1 MAYLMNAN
9 NTGRTSLVA
18 NIVDLTRT
26 LLLAIMSLGGKS
38 SMQDEVSTAV
48 VNQKCISLDLLT
60 RSLDIITMESNARIS
75 HGTEGGIK
83 FVEDLFDSGPMD
95 CWKVLLVSSDAV
107 ALAATAWLQFSS
119 NWNVVSFL
127 HANPP
132 EEGIPTSSWCS
143 FGSAISLAKALVLS
157 GVDSADTFIQ
167 CNALHALTRSE
178 SSFSSTWAIFVEVV
192 TSNMIATR
200 PSKEVFVLTSS
211 LAKTTIEALASISES
226 KMIAESLVSSH
237 GFLFESGDNK
247 PFGDLSSLLLYSI
260 TVRRD
265 FVAADSAPPI
275 PLDVL
280 EMIRSLYESTNKIF
294 AMTQLGSVAPSNHVS
309 LL

>member
-1 MAYLMNAN
+1 
-9 NTGRTSLVA
+9 
-18 NIVDLTRT
+18 
-26 LLLAIMSLGGKS
+26 
-38 SMQDEVSTAV
+38 
-48 VNQKCISLDLLT
+48 
-60 RSLDIITMESNARIS
+60 
-75 HGTEGGIK
+75 
-83 FVEDLFDSGPMD
+83 
-95 CWKVLLVSSDAV
+95 
-107 ALAATAWLQFSS
+107 
-119 NWNVVSFL
+119 
-127 HANPP
+127 
-132 EEGIPTSSWCS
+132 
-143 FGSAISLAKALVLS
+143 
-157 GVDSADTFIQ
+157 
-167 CNALHALTRSE
+167 
-178 SSFSSTWAIFVEVV
+178 
-192 TSNMIATR
+192 MIATR
-200 PSKEVFVLTSS
+200 PSKEVFVLTNS

-260 TVRRD
+260 TVGRD